1 MGKIKKKCQRFIY
14 ISLSLAYKSIKKS
27 ILKIKAQW
35 LIFSVFQTELQ
46 INKYCIVRGL
56 KAKLILVLKFFL
68 LWFCWLVIT
77 SLFTNNSNSLKFCMV
92 FQTNRKP
99 QQQNLRWIN
108 PINVHRNHCW
118 QTLLKKIVGAGI
130 LYCNM
135 VTFQTSSFWKLTH
148 NTF

>member
-14 ISLSLAYKSIKKS
+14 ISLSLAYKSTKKS
-27 ILKIKAQW
+27 ILKIKPHG
-35 LIFSVFQTELQ
+35 LIFSIFHTQIQ
-46 INKYCIVRGL
+46 INRYCIMRGL
-56 KAKLILVLKFFL
+56 KAKLNLVLKFFL

-77 SLFTNNSNSLKFCMV
+77 SLFTNNSNSLKFCMA

-108 PINVHRNHCW
+108 HINVHRNHCW

-130 LYCNM
+130 PYCNM
-135 VTFQTSSFWKLTH
+135 VIFQTSSF
-148 NTF
+148 